1 MTNHDH
7 IKDSIESAAKAA
19 VENGKDIQNEVR
31 DIVLDALAEHHLDRE
46 NVDRVVKS
54 VLEGATSGIGEN
66 NKSFNKALENTIDG
80 LREGMLKAV
89 EASRL
94 AIEEAQGR
102 VDEFSE
108 RDIKRAID
116 DMKGLEA
123 LFRQSVADFS
133 KEGYSTARDTMADLA
148 THAERT
154 SAAIGKSVSDALE
167 TLQGQMKS
175 AERPGLN
182 DLTKVTIAGA
192 ANIASIASG
201 ILAGIADSLNAKNP
215 DSEANGDEADK
226 KT

>member
-1 MTNHDH
+1 MTHHDH
-7 IKDSIESAAKAA
+7 IKDSIERAAKAA

-54 VLEGATSGIGEN
+54 VLEGATSGIGEH
-66 NKSFNKALENTIDG
+66 NKSFNKAIENTVDG

-89 EASRL
+89 EASQL

-123 LFRQSVADFS
+123 IFRQAVTDFS
-133 KEGYSTARDTMADLA
+133 KAGYSTARDTMADLA
-148 THAERT
+148 THTERT
-154 SAAIGKSVSDALE
+154 SVAIGKSVSDALE
-167 TLQGQMKS
+167 AMQGQMKS
-175 AERPGLN
+175 ADRPGLD

-192 ANIASIASG
+192 SNIASIASG
-201 ILAGIADSLNAKNP
+201 ILAGIADSLNSKRP
-215 DSEANGDEADK
+215 DSDRDETGK
-226 KT
+226 KK